1 MSFRYALSWAGG
13 DHAWHHPLS
22 FSCVVDAKTH
32 AHEHAPAGSTHY
44 EIRRIGGEYVVKGKL
59 DDHWQSVGHVAQR
72 VCADIRDHNIKMQA
86 ELNGEKGE

>member
-32 AHEHAPAGSTHY
+32 AHEP
-44 EIRRIGGEYVVKGKL
+44 R
-59 DDHWQSVGHVAQR
+59 QSEAANR
-72 VCADIRDHNIKMQA
+72 
-86 ELNGEKGE
+86 